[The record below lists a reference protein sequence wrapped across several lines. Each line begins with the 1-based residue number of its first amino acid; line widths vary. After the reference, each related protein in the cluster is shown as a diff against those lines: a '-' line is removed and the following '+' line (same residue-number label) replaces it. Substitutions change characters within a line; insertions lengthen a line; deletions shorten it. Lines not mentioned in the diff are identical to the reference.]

1 MQNLFLPKKN
11 YLIFGN
17 LLKIAQISKKKN
29 SEELFQWGESN
40 NHQKNLLENEG
51 KS

>member
-1 MQNLFLPKKN
+1 MQNFFLPKKN

-17 LLKIAQISKKKN
+17 LLKIAQISKKK

-40 NHQKNLLENEG
+40 NHLKKLSENEG